1 MSLDQ
6 AVERAEGLVALE
18 RYDEAVEL
26 LGRRLAE
33 EPDDVAAWEQLARC
47 QLRADRPR
55 QALEA
60 TERALQLTPENV
72 NVLLVHSQAL
82 RLSGAGLDKAED
94 ALRAA
99 VRLNPQF
106 WGGYSMLA
114 DLVFRAAVVRR
125 GKEIGPGGRLEFAD
139 IQAVA
144 GEARE
149 LAREAI
155 RLGPEE
161 IGAYETAKFIAD
173 LSGDKETVD
182 AMERAIL
189 RLDPTH
195 QEALAG
201 QTRKAA
207 NTPGTRAA
215 DAADMV
221 ADALA
226 AAPGSPVLQSE
237 LDAATY
243 RMLRGTRWLALFC
256 LLLIAASALDLYPT
270 DGETPLELPL
280 SLGQRLWNL
289 VPLTAIWLLGA
300 ALRFYRRRKGVR
312 LNVRSLL
319 RRDGWA
325 RLAAGQSAAVMAC
338 TLVLDL
344 VPWTERGIPR
354 TLFWIALVTTLLT
367 MWVDRPSVRKT
378 FREASRRR

>member
-1 MSLDQ
+1 MTLDQ
-6 AVERAEGLVALE
+6 AVERAEGLVALG
-18 RYDEAVEL
+18 RHDEAVEL
-26 LGRRLAE
+26 LERRLAQ

-47 QLRADRPR
+47 HLRADRPK

-60 TERALQLTPENV
+60 TERALALAPEYV
-72 NVLLVHSQAL
+72 DALLVHSQAL
-82 RLSGAGLDKAED
+82 RLSGAGLDKAES
-94 ALRAA
+94 ALREA

-125 GKEIGPGGRLEFAD
+125 GQELGPGGRLEFDD
-139 IQAVA
+139 IHAVT

-149 LAREAI
+149 LVQEAI
-155 RLGPEE
+155 RLGPEQ
-161 IGAYETAKFIAD
+161 IGAYETAKFIAE
-173 LSGDKETVD
+173 LSGDEDTVD
-182 AMERAIL
+182 RMEREIL

-195 QEALAG
+195 KEALAG

-207 NTPGTRAA
+207 EAPGVRAA
-215 DAADMV
+215 DAADMY

-226 AAPGSPVLQSE
+226 VDPGSAPMQAQ

-289 VPLTAIWLLGA
+289 VPLTVIWLLGA

-354 TLFWIALVTTLLT
+354 TLFWIALVSTLLT